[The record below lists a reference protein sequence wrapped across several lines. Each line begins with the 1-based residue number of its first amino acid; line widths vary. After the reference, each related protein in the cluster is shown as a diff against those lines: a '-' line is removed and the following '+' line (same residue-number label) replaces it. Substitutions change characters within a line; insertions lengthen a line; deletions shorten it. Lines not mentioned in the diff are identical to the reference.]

1 VVGVANVITG
11 GIYVLGLLF
20 IITGLGLAIADN
32 SDNAALIALYG
43 VMVYVLYFVLG
54 LYFLYVLVSGFDY
67 LKKTM
72 TRK

>member
-1 VVGVANVITG
+1 MANVITG

-20 IITGLGLAIADN
+20 IITGLGLAVADN

>member
-1 VVGVANVITG
+1 MANVITG